1 MRPPL
6 RYYVIAMGLS
16 GPAAAALWAA
26 LGGWRGVGSWG
37 DLVFFLIA
45 GCVLDALTVPIARGG
60 ELSAGFAAFLAALIV
75 LGPLP
80 AAAAAALAVL
90 CEGLLKRR
98 ALPRVLF
105 NAGHTVLAL
114 LGAGLVCY
122 GSPGSAAGPPNVA
135 EPGGLVRV
143 GLAAM
148 VIMLIEV
155 SAVSAA
161 VSLDR
166 GLPLRRLWLGTAR
179 QVIPV
184 DVALAGL
191 GLLVAIAYL
200 NQRQIFGAA
209 GWTFSAVVLL
219 VPSGLLYYASRLR
232 SDMFTVYDKTLRTF
246 AALVEVRLQA
256 VGAPERSAGHGARVA
271 ALAGEIASK
280 LPLTADEVQAVHWA
294 GELHDIGKVAMPIEA
309 WQAASSCPEEAPE
322 MTGYAETGFE
332 MLHGVEFLRLVSLLV
347 RYHERPCNDPAWQ
360 ERITGPERDMLAK
373 ALPAWRMTEKRPVV
387 RWDEPPADLVF
398 LGAQILHAADY
409 YDSASG
415 EAAAQVMAYMESES
429 GRKFHPDVIAAMR
442 QSVAARSAGRAVHAD

>member
-6 RYYVIAMGLS
+6 RYYVIAMSLS

-26 LGGWRGVGSWG
+26 LGGWTGVGSWG
-37 DLVFFLIA
+37 DLAFFLIA
-45 GCVLDALTVPIARGG
+45 GCVLDALTVPMARGG

-75 LGPLP
+75 MGPLP
-80 AAAAAALAVL
+80 AAAVAALAVL
-90 CEGLLKRR
+90 CEGLVKRR
-98 ALPRVLF
+98 ALTRVLF

-122 GSPGSAAGPPNVA
+122 GLPGSAAGPPNVA
-135 EPGGLVRV
+135 EAS
-143 GLAAM
+143 GLARVALGAM
-148 VIMLIEV
+148 VIMLVEV

-166 GLPLRRLWLGTAR
+166 GLSLRRLWLGTAR

-184 DVALAGL
+184 DSALAGL

-256 VGAPERSAGHGARVA
+256 VGAPERSAGHSARVA
-271 ALAGEIASK
+271 VLAADVASK
-280 LPLTADEVQAVHWA
+280 LPLTADEMQAVRWA
-294 GELHDIGKVAMPIEA
+294 GELHDIGKVAMPMEA
-309 WQAASSCPEEAPE
+309 WQAASASPEEAPE

-332 MLHGVEFLRLVSLLV
+332 MLRGVEFLRLVSLLV
-347 RYHERPCNDPAWQ
+347 RYHERPYNDPAWQ
-360 ERITGPERDMLAK
+360 ESPTGPERDMLAK
-373 ALPAWRMTEKRPVV
+373 AVPAWRVTRKHPVV
-387 RWDEPPADLVF
+387 RWDEPPADLIF
-398 LGAQILHAADY
+398 LGAQILQAADY
-409 YDSASG
+409 HDSASG
-415 EAAAQVMAYMESES
+415 ETTAQVMAYMDSES

-442 QSVAARSAGRAVHAD
+442 QSLSPAAGRAVHAH